1 MADGAYRFTTDRA
14 ILNGTDVV
22 GTLLAGMVIIR
33 THLRQIRIPT
43 DRTGLRCVNQHAIR
57 ADK

>member
-43 DRTGLRCVNQHAIR
+43 DRTGLHRVN
-57 ADK
+57 